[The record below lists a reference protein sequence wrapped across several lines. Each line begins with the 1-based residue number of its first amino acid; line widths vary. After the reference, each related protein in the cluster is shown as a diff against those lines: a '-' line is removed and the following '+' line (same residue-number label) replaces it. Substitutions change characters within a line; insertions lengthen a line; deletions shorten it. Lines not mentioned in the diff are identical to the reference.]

1 MTQITEDE
9 GMGYKDLPVEA
20 YEFSALLQ
28 LGTTY
33 ELMDFL
39 ARAQVVE
46 VVHMAEEHA
55 DTKMIQRALMG
66 ELEPQEDRAL
76 Q

>member
-20 YEFSALLQ
+20 YKFSALLR
-28 LGTTY
+28 LDTTC

-39 ARAQVVE
+39 ARTQVIATAR
-46 VVHMAEEHA
+46 MIEEHA
-55 DTKMIQRALMG
+55 ESKMIQFALAG
-66 ELEPQEDRAL
+66 ELEP
-76 Q
+76 